1 MRDPGRT
8 VIVLM
13 LMSMQLWGALSASV
27 DSAKVVRGDS
37 VTLTIQA
44 DGDDVQP
51 PGLNTICGETIISS
65 SQASNIRSEQGAFRK
80 STLFSY
86 VFAPLKDCT
95 IGPMALTIDGKEEVT
110 KAIDI
115 RVIPMKITKNS
126 PFILSMEADKRSVYV
141 GEPFKVVVTF
151 SQRHNSDAVDSK
163 FLPPKLHDFW
173 IKEEVKGRR
182 FEEGEYSV
190 NRLSYII
197 AAQKSGNF
205 SLPPSQIKIATRSH
219 SRDAWG
225 QWLPALKWRTYFS
238 NPVSIQV
245 LPLPFGVDLVGD
257 FTISVEAD
265 KDHLEAN
272 EAVNVKLTI
281 QGSGNFEDI
290 DSQKPVIENV
300 TVYEEEGVTKAYIEN
315 GIYRGSWIQNFAF
328 VADKNFIIPPF
339 TLEYFDPVAQSIK
352 SISTE
357 PIAINVADRLARS
370 DKSLKIQRPAS
381 AANSPEESTA
391 QSTPAADWGIPVAL
405 GAVLGFLTGIVAMV
419 LPWRRW
425 IGQRQQAGSKFDPGD
440 RRQLLMFLLPYRDDH
455 EAARM
460 ITDLEF
466 ELYQGEA
473 SSINNKA
480 LKALLKRLRAIK

>member
-1 MRDPGRT
+1 MRDPGKT

-13 LMSMQLWGALSASV
+13 LMSMQLWGALSASI

-44 DGDDVQP
+44 DGNDVQP

-65 SQASNIRSEQGAFRK
+65 SQGTNIRSEQGTFRK

-95 IGPMALTIDGKEEVT
+95 IEPMKLTIDGKEEVT

-126 PFILSMEADKRSVYV
+126 PFILSMEADKKSVYV

-151 SQRHNSDAVDSK
+151 SQRHNSNAVDSK

-173 IKEEVKGRR
+173 IKEELKGRR
-182 FEEGEYSV
+182 FEEGNYSV
-190 NRLSYII
+190 NRLSFIM

-205 SLPPSQIKIATRSH
+205 SLPPAQIKIATRSH

-238 NPVSIQV
+238 NTVSMQV
-245 LPLPFGVDLVGD
+245 VPLPSGVDLVGN
-257 FTISVEAD
+257 FTISAEAD

-272 EAVNVKLTI
+272 EAVNVRLTI
-281 QGSGNFEDI
+281 RGSGNFEDI
-290 DSQKPVIENV
+290 DSQKPTIENV

-315 GIYRGSWIQNFAF
+315 DIYRGSWTQNFAF
-328 VADKNFIIPPF
+328 VADNSFIIPSF
-339 TLEYFDPVAQSIK
+339 TLEYFDPVAKSIK
-352 SISTE
+352 AISTE
-357 PIAINVADRLARS
+357 PIAINLADRHAHS
-370 DKSLKIQRPAS
+370 DEPLKIQRPVS
-381 AANSPEESTA
+381 AVNLPEESTIGDSFA
-391 QSTPAADWGIPVAL
+391 TEWGVPIAI
-405 GAVLGFLTGIVAMV
+405 GTVLGFITGVLAMV

-425 IGQRQQAGSKFDPGD
+425 IAQRQRTESKFDPED
-440 RRQLLMFLLPYRDDH
+440 RRQLLMFLLPYRDDE

-460 ITDLEF
+460 INNLEF
-466 ELYQGEA
+466 ELYHAEA
-473 SSINNKA
+473 SSIDKKA
-480 LKALLKRLRAIK
+480 LKALLKRLRALK